1 MAKAKTSTELRSWDQ
16 DLAAAAV
23 AASAKASKSAGGG
36 RIFGTKGGILSIDG
50 SVIPGNSV
58 DVIVL
63 EYIAVNAKYPKY
75 DPANPSGPSCFAFEP
90 EDSDA
95 AMAPDAGAAH
105 PESEDCLTCPMNA
118 FGSDEQT
125 GKGKACK
132 NLRRLAVIACGN
144 TLNGRTTFF
153 KPDELAKQ
161 PLAFMHVSPT
171 SGKLWDGFVKQ
182 IGNVQHRPPFG
193 VRIRISLRQHI
204 TNQFEFVFDFID
216 NVPNE
221 FREVVMQRVA
231 EAQADIRFPFAPF
244 AERPAAPARGAAK
257 PAAAAKRSKY

>member
-16 DLAAAAV
+16 DLADAAV
-23 AASAKASKSAGGG
+23 ASSAKASKSSGGG
-36 RIFGTKGGILSIDG
+36 RIFGTKGGVLSIDG

-63 EYIAVNAKYPKY
+63 ESIAVNAKYPKY
-75 DPANPSGPSCFAFEP
+75 DSANPSGPSCFAFESDDP
-90 EDSDA
+90 DA
-95 AMAPDAGAAH
+95 AMVPDPSAPH
-105 PESEDCLTCPMNA
+105 PECEDCLTCPMNA
-118 FGSDEQT
+118 YGSDEVT

-153 KPDELAKQ
+153 KPDELVKQ

-171 SGKLWDGFVKQ
+171 SGKIWDGFVKQ
-182 IGNVQHRPPFG
+182 ISNVQHRPPFG
-193 VRIRISLRQHI
+193 VRIRISLRPHPS
-204 TNQFEFVFDFID
+204 NQFEFVFDFID

-221 FREVVMQRVA
+221 YREAVMRRVE
-231 EAQADIRFPFAPF
+231 EAKQDIRFHFAPF
-244 AERPAAPARGAAK
+244 VERPAAPVRGAKAAA
-257 PAAAAKRSKY
+257 PAARRSKY